1 MKYTAPYGD
10 NTTAIS
16 EDQRLKMT
24 TTMMVRDEGRVDK
37 IGLRNNMCRKSNKRM
52 KRIRK
57 FENNSTYC
65 FAFHPT
71 LLLDLCTTC
80 VFSSSH
86 LLKLPTAEFSLEK
99 KLQQNRTN
107 HPMSIFYTLF

>member
-16 EDQRLKMT
+16 EDQRLQMT
-24 TTMMVRDEGRVDK
+24 TTMMVRDERRVDK

-57 FENNSTYC
+57 VNILF
-65 FAFHPT
+65 
-71 LLLDLCTTC
+71 LL
-80 VFSSSH
+80 FI
-86 LLKLPTAEFSLEK
+86 LLYF
-99 KLQQNRTN
+99 
-107 HPMSIFYTLF
+107 